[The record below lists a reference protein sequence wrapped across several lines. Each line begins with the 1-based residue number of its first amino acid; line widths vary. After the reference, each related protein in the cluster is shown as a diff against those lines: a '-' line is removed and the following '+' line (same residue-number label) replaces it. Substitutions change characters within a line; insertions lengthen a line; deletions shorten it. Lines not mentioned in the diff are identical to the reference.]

1 MSDAGSGMSLFWCG
15 LLHEGGD
22 LLARGC
28 AHCTK
33 VLPTWSTPNPPAVA
47 PDPRAVHAQGLH
59 GDSGRPAPPRS
70 RRTTPTPRQLTP
82 LESQREEESGLA
94 QQDPAHA
101 VLGVL
106 GQDQGGPSQEGRQI
120 RTGEEWVLVGFK
132 QGWMPLFLT
141 CKPHCVCIV

>member
-1 MSDAGSGMSLFWCG
+1 MSLFWCG

-47 PDPRAVHAQGLH
+47 PDPRAVHAQGQPS
-59 GDSGRPAPPRS
+59 GCGRPGPSPSGEPAVDFLPRTAQS
-70 RRTTPTPRQLTP
+70 HGSLAR
-82 LESQREEESGLA
+82 EDEEEGRSGLA

-106 GQDQGGPSQEGRQI
+106 GQDQGGPAPG
-120 RTGEEWVLVGFK
+120 GGDVLAQVDQVDALPDLVRSG
-132 QGWMPLFLT
+132 
-141 CKPHCVCIV
+141 

>member
-106 GQDQGGPSQEGRQI
+106 GQDQGGPAPGGGDVLAQVH
-120 RTGEEWVLVGFK
+120 RT
-132 QGWMPLFLT
+132 
-141 CKPHCVCIV
+141 